1 MCNIEKEKIKIFILE
16 TLSKKRYL
24 NTYEIRQ
31 SIRNYCGERFIDV
44 NIIDKILFEL
54 MSERQIKFNGDYSLC
69 QNH

>member
-31 SIRNYCGERFIDV
+31 SIRNYCAERFIDV

-54 MSERQIKFNGDYSLC
+54 MSERQIKFDGDYSLC